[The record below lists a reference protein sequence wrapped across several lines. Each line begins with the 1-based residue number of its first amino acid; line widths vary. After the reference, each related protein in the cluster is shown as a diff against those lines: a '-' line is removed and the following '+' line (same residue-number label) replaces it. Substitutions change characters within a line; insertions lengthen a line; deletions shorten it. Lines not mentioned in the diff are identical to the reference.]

1 VIELKYGGM
10 VKTWRFEWGSLY
22 LWKAVR
28 ESPFGR
34 YEYGYFT
41 VYVKARFAKAVAG
54 AKRWLQ
60 RTVYVG
66 KDVLALAGKLVVTA
80 PWLSWSEAL
89 KRAREAIRE
98 VIGRIESAFSS
109 LRLVKR
115 EFWLALSK
123 GPDAAEAAFDRAMEG
138 IEALLD
144 DVRRTLKDVLAE
156 LPDT

>member
-10 VKTWRFEWGSLY
+10 VKTWKFEWGSLY

-34 YEYGYFT
+34 YEYGYIT
-41 VYVKARFAKAVAG
+41 VYVKAKFAAATGVRK
-54 AKRWLQ
+54 WLQ

-66 KDVLALAGKLVVTA
+66 KDVVALAGKLIVAA
-80 PWLSWSEAL
+80 PWLSWGEAL
-89 KRAREAIRE
+89 KKARDAIRE
-98 VIGRIESAFSS
+98 LVGKIESAFSS
-109 LRLVKR
+109 LKLAKR
-115 EFWLALSK
+115 ELWQALAA
-123 GPDAAEAAFDRAMEG
+123 GPDAAEAKFDQIMEG

-144 DVRRTLKDVLAE
+144 DIRRTLKDVLAE

>member
-1 VIELKYGGM
+1 VIKLEYGGM
-10 VKTWRFEWGSLY
+10 VKTWKFEWGSLY

-41 VYVKARFAKAVAG
+41 IYVKAKFAKAVAG

-60 RTVYVG
+60 KTVYVG
-66 KDVLALAGKLVVTA
+66 KDVLALAGKLVAAA

-89 KRAREAIRE
+89 KRAREGIRE
-98 VIGRIESAFSS
+98 VIGRIESAFSA
-109 LRLVKR
+109 LKAVKR
-115 EFWLALSK
+115 EFWRALSK
-123 GPDAAEAAFDRAMEG
+123 GPDAAEAKFNQIMEG

-144 DVRRTLKDVLAE
+144 DIRRTLKDVLAE

>member
-10 VKTWRFEWGSLY
+10 VKTWKFEWGSLY

-34 YEYGYFT
+34 CEYGYIT
-41 VYVKARFAKAVAG
+41 VYIKAWFAKAVAG

-66 KDVLALAGKLVVTA
+66 KDALALAGKLVAAA

-89 KRAREAIRE
+89 KKAREAIRE
-98 VIGRIESAFSS
+98 VIGRIEAAFSS

-115 EFWLALSK
+115 EFWQDLSK
-123 GPDAAEAAFDRAMEG
+123 GPDATEAAFDRAMEG

-144 DVRRTLKDVLAE
+144 DVRRALKDVLAE

>member
-10 VKTWRFEWGSLY
+10 VKTWKFEWGSLY

-41 VYVKARFAKAVAG
+41 VYVKAKFAAATGVR
-54 AKRWLQ
+54 RWLQ

-66 KDVLALAGKLVVTA
+66 KDVVALAGKLIVAA
-80 PWLSWSEAL
+80 PWLSWGEAL
-89 KRAREAIRE
+89 KKAREAIRE
-98 VIGRIESAFSS
+98 LVGKIESAFS
-109 LRLVKR
+109 LLKLAKR
-115 EFWLALSK
+115 EFWRALAA

-144 DVRRTLKDVLAE
+144 DVKRTLKDVLAE

>member
-1 VIELKYGGM
+1 
-10 VKTWRFEWGSLY
+10 
-22 LWKAVR
+22 VR

-41 VYVKARFAKAVAG
+41 IYVKARFAKAVAG

-66 KDVLALAGKLVVTA
+66 KDVLALAGRLVAAA

-98 VIGRIESAFSS
+98 VIGRIEVAFSS

-115 EFWLALSK
+115 EFWQAPSK
-123 GPDAAEAAFDRAMEG
+123 GPDAAEAAFDTRRREEDAQ
-138 IEALLD
+138 
-144 DVRRTLKDVLAE
+144 RRTGGAARHIAAFNSLMEPNQVLETGQKLTAVFV
-156 LPDT
+156 PAAPGKIR